1 MEDAAHED
9 EEELG
14 FVSIAAATAN
24 VLRYLELT
32 KEQQEHRDRNTGR
45 ERDEKQKTKDERD
58 YINHRLRELAAWERR
73 IDGNKK
79 RKV

>member
-1 MEDAAHED
+1 MEHVANDN
-9 EEELG
+9 EELS
-14 FVSIAAATAN
+14 FISLAALTAN
-24 VLRYLELT
+24 VTRLLELT

-45 ERDEKQKTKDERD
+45 ERDKKQKTKDESD

>member
-14 FVSIAAATAN
+14 FISIAAATAN

-32 KEQQEHRDRNTGR
+32 KEQQEHRDRKTS
-45 ERDEKQKTKDERD
+45 RDRTNEQRSKDERD